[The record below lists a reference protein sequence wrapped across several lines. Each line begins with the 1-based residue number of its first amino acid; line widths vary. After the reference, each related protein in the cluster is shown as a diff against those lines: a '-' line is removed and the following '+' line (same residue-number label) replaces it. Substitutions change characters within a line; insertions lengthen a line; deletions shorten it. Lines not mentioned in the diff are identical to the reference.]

1 MWKPKRYI
9 SEPCI
14 NHFQAMGTIISQE
27 VYGINASR
35 TVSIVTNKIKKL
47 DTLWSPYRK
56 GNLINRLHKA
66 AGIKK
71 LQVDC
76 DTFKILQEAKK
87 VSLMSGGTFDITA
100 DPLIRLWRDSAR
112 KKTVPSKN
120 DIDLARNLTD
130 INDLVLSDSSDI
142 FLLRKG
148 QGIDL
153 GGIGK
158 GYAADKAREIYVD
171 HGIRHALIN
180 LGGNVLALNS
190 KPDGSPWKIGIR
202 IPEKSTTELVGYIEA
217 CNCSIVT
224 SGDYE
229 RFFDYKDNNGLNYHY
244 HHIIDPRTG
253 EPAKTG
259 VSSVTVV
266 SYSSTICDIL
276 ATSAF
281 ILGIEQGM
289 ALCDSFE
296 NTHSLIIDK
305 NGKMFMSDG
314 MSKIFHKN

>member
-1 MWKPKRYI
+1 MWKPKRYV
-9 SEPCI
+9 SKPYI
-14 NHFQAMGTIISQE
+14 NHFKAMGTIISQE
-27 VYGINASR
+27 VYGINASGI
-35 TVSIVTNKIKKL
+35 VSIVTNKIKKL
-47 DTLWSPYRK
+47 DNLWSPYRK
-56 GNLINRLHKA
+56 GNVINRLHKA

-71 LQVDC
+71 TQVDC

-87 VSLMSGGTFDITA
+87 VSLLSGGTFDITA

-112 KKTVPSKN
+112 QKTVPSKN

-153 GGIGK
+153 GAIGK

-190 KPDGSPWKIGIR
+190 KPDGSPWNIGIR
-202 IPEKSTTELVGYIEA
+202 IPEKSTTELVGYIEV

-229 RFFDYKDNNGLNYHY
+229 RFFDYKDNNGLNHHY